1 MSTMT
6 SAQFAFYLTCLC
18 LGKMALTKDLKFSFS
33 VHQERRFITSNRRD
47 SVTLTCFYEG
57 DVAARFYWYKLTLGQ
72 KPKLISTLY
81 KFDTN
86 ATFSDEFKSDPRFTV
101 DAEKGKIYLKI
112 TNLDISDSATYYCA
126 SSYSFKFKFGEG
138 TIINIR
144 GSELDIPT
152 LVQQSASETIQP
164 GGSVTLNCTV
174 HTGTCDEEHSVYWFR
189 DSEESFPRIIYTNGG
204 RNDQCER
211 KPNTQTNTCVYNL
224 PMKSLNT
231 AHAGTYYCAVAS
243 CGHILF
249 GNGTKL
255 DFKDDGNAVYFFSGA
270 LAFST
275 LLNVLM
281 AFLLCMAHKRNC
293 TKHQCP
299 ESHSRISPPST
310 NAEVKQ
316 NEENLHYAALRHHKA
331 DRPRRQRNN
340 SKAECVYSSIKQ

>member
-1 MSTMT
+1 MT
-6 SAQFAFYLTCLC
+6 SAKFVIYLTCLFS
-18 LGKMALTKDLKFSFS
+18 GEMAQTNNLSTSSS
-33 VHQERRFITSNRRD
+33 VPQERHFISVKTGD
-47 SVTLTCFYEG
+47 SVTLHCYSK

>member
-18 LGKMALTKDLKFSFS
+18 LGKMALTKDFKFSFS
-33 VHQERRFITSNRRD
+33 VHQERRFITSNRGD

-57 DVAARFYWYKLTLGQ
+57 DVAARFFWYKLTLGQ

-86 ATFSDEFKSDPRFTV
+86 ATFSDEFKSDPRFTA

-189 DSEESFPRIIYTNGG
+189 DSEESFPRIIYTHRG
-204 RNDQCER
+204 RNDQCAR
-211 KPNTQTNTCVYNL
+211 KLNIQTHTCVYNL

-255 DFKDDGNAVYFFSGA
+255 DLEDDVGFLYLVHVLNGIVAFTCVLSLCLMSVLFAMTKKKSIHFTGSPEHFKGEQN
-270 LAFST
+270 
-275 LLNVLM
+275 
-281 AFLLCMAHKRNC
+281 
-293 TKHQCP
+293 
-299 ESHSRISPPST
+299 
-310 NAEVKQ
+310 KQ
-316 NEENLHYAALRHHKA
+316 
-331 DRPRRQRNN
+331 
-340 SKAECVYSSIKQ
+340 IKKTAG